1 VQEKY
6 SEYKQENE
14 IRRQQAAAAA
24 SSAITISALSSTPTS
39 SSLDNF
45 ETVENRNSTS
55 TRGSTDDKDWDDLS
69 RRLGAGG
76 NISEPC
82 SLSSSSATKLTSETR
97 SCDIKGELD

>member
-1 VQEKY
+1 MQEKY

-24 SSAITISALSSTPTS
+24 SSAITISALSSTPKS
-39 SSLDNF
+39 GSFDNF
-45 ETVENRNSTS
+45 ETLDNRSSIS

-69 RRLGAGG
+69 RRLEAGG

-82 SLSSSSATKLTSETR
+82 SLSSSSATTLISEMR